1 MASAAADPQ
10 ITITDLKT
18 NEGNT
23 MINLLTGESQSQFD
37 ATDASLLREPW
48 TAEAHLTAMRR
59 LLDEAGKNGSHAPA
73 DRLLAAAR
81 VHAEAAK
88 TASRTPLPVKTAP
101 ARTLPRDGDTV

>member
-1 MASAAADPQ
+1 
-10 ITITDLKT
+10 
-18 NEGNT
+18 